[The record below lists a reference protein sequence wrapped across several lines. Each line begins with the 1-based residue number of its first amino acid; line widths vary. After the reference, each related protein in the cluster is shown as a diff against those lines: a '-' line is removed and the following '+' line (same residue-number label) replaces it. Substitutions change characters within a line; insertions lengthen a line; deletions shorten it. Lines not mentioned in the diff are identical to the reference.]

1 MTLICFMAV
10 PLSSQGEGVAKGGSA
25 IVAACVMWK
34 GDGCMKLPENMTETV
49 GDRLLDPG
57 NARLWRM
64 AAILL
69 LVLLLAD
76 VALGWYWSREPA
88 LRPVVPAPE
97 AVVGDTTTAAL
108 IAVARTLL
116 DKPGGYLSN
125 DILPHR
131 LWLDNMPNWEFGVL
145 VQVRDMTRVMRRD
158 MSRSQSQSEEDRDLM
173 RAEPQFNFDHASWAI
188 PATEREYQRGIEA
201 LERYRDRLE
210 RGEARFYARADN
222 LNSWLGDVQNR
233 LGAMSQQLSQSVGK
247 GPVAANGA
255 ATDRQKTPWR
265 EIDDVFYQARGGCWA
280 LIHLLRAAEHDF
292 ADVLEKKNALASYR
306 QIIRELE
313 ETQRTVW
320 SPMIL
325 NGSGFGVLANHS
337 LVMAN
342 YISRANAALLDL
354 RQLLSQG

>member
-1 MTLICFMAV
+1 MQNRALCYSESHQPIEHGR
-10 PLSSQGEGVAKGGSA
+10 QR
-25 IVAACVMWK
+25 
-34 GDGCMKLPENMTETV
+34 MKLPQNMAETV

-57 NARLWRM
+57 NARLWR
-64 AAILL
+64 AGGVLL
-69 LVLLLAD
+69 LVLLVVNAAFGL
-76 VALGWYWSREPA
+76 YWSREPDV
-88 LRPVVPAPE
+88 RPIEPLPE
-97 AVVGDTTTAAL
+97 AVTGDTTTAAL
-108 IAVARTLL
+108 IMVAQTLL

-158 MSRSQSQSEEDRDLM
+158 MSRSQSQSADDRDLM
-173 RAEPQFNFDHASWAI
+173 RAEPQFNFDHKSWAI
-188 PATEREYQRGIEA
+188 PATEREYRRGIEA
-201 LERYRDRLE
+201 LEHYRQRLAT
-210 RGEARFYARADN
+210 GEAHFFARADN
-222 LNSWLGDVQNR
+222 LSYWLGDVHSR
-233 LGAMSQQLSQSVGK
+233 LGAMSRQLSQSVGRD
-247 GPVAANGA
+247 PVAGHKAGE
-255 ATDRQKTPWR
+255 RVKTPWL

-292 ADVLEKKNALASYR
+292 ADVLEKKNAQASYR
-306 QIIRELE
+306 QVIVELE
-313 ETQRTVW
+313 ATQQTVW

-342 YISRANAALLDL
+342 YISRANAALMEL